1 MQETFRDTFNL
12 KSGNKGNLSF
22 LCAAAAMIIMPLH
35 FQYLPPVMILWGLCW
50 LIEKKNSAGRVWDQ
64 RSGIFILF
72 LSFVFYY
79 TWQCAGLIYSS
90 DLKMGF
96 SNAFGRLSL
105 LVFPLVLSSPGKSIR
120 KKTGVLLK
128 IFAAGTFLFMMVCFL
143 YALIRSLSLKE
154 GAWIFDPH
162 IPDYPWLSHFYGA
175 DLAFSIHPSYLAM
188 YVLLAA
194 FITFE
199 SGFGN
204 AYEKSVRI
212 ILFVSGLLLLVS
224 LYFISSR
231 AGILAGIL
239 LIPVYFFIRLR
250 NRKGSRLTFLII
262 LATLLLSLPL
272 LLKNQRVQYLYDK
285 FTSQETVGENKQEP
299 RMIIWKSSFSL
310 IKKNILFGVGIGD
323 VRNELANE
331 YENLGEAEMA
341 QKRLNAHNQF
351 IEVFLENGIIGL
363 VLFLFMLA
371 NMAYIAVKDKNLI
384 YGMFLFIILLFFMFE
399 TILYRLAGVSFFAL
413 FSFLL
418 PHAVIPETRE

>member
-1 MQETFRDTFNL
+1 MKETVRDIFNL
-12 KSGNKGNLSF
+12 KTGNKGNLSF

-50 LIEKKNSAGRVWDQ
+50 LIEKRYSDVRVWDQ
-64 RSGIFILF
+64 KSGIFILF

-105 LVFPLVLSSPGKSIR
+105 LVFPLVLSSPGESIR

-128 IFAAGTFLFMMVCFL
+128 IFATGTFLFMTVCFL

-162 IPDYPWLSHFYGA
+162 IPDYPWLSYFYGA
-175 DLAFSIHPSYLAM
+175 DLSFSMHPSYLAM
-188 YVLLAA
+188 YVLLSA
-194 FITFE
+194 FIAFE
-199 SGFGN
+199 AGFHEVP
-204 AYEKSVRI
+204 EKSVRI
-212 ILFVSGLLLLVS
+212 IWFVSGCMLLVS

-239 LIPVYFFIRLR
+239 LIPVYFFFRLR
-250 NRKGSRLTFLII
+250 KLKRSRLTFLII
-262 LATLLLSLPL
+262 LVALMISFPL

-285 FTSQETVGENKQEP
+285 LTSQETVGENKQEP

-363 VLFLFMLA
+363 VLFMIMLA
-371 NMAYIAVKDKNLI
+371 FMAYIAVKDNNLI
-384 YGMFLFIILLFFMFE
+384 YGMFLLIILLFFLFE

-418 PHAVIPETRE
+418 PNAGVPEKRE